1 MGNNL
6 SNNRNRSDNSNNHS
20 NYNNSKNKRNSSNS
34 RNKRNSSNSSNSNSS
49 NNSSN
54 NSNSNRSN
62 SNSYSNSR
70 NSNSFKSSS
79 SNNSN
84 QHLQPHAP
92 TATFCHIQL
101 LQCGEVRNAYQQTLL
116 PHQPPAGV
124 LPPPPRLPPRPPYR
138 HKYRPKIIQFLKRSQ
153 RNPNPDTNRNKRT
166 KHQRTVHQSCHIC
179 QQVYHTLQQIKSMN

>member
-49 NNSSN
+49 NNN

-62 SNSYSNSR
+62 SNSCR

-92 TATFCHIQL
+92 TVTFCHIQL
-101 LQCGEVRNAYQQTLL
+101 LRCGEARNVYQQTLS

-138 HKYRPKIIQFLKRSQ
+138 HKYPPKIIQFLKRSQ